1 MAWSPYGVQGVP
13 MIEKS
18 DGVARTAVE
27 ASPLA
32 ASALFVVVGNQN
44 EEYLFSGRG
53 RPAAQD
59 AKRTFNLCAPITAFH
74 RAPVAVLISFHSVFR
89 NDEHDVEDDEQRS
102 GESTKTMS
110 KGLWRKLVRLTPT
123 QLFSES

>member
-1 MAWSPYGVQGVP
+1 MRGL
-13 MIEKS
+13 
-18 DGVARTAVE
+18 R

-59 AKRTFNLCAPITAFH
+59 PERTFNLCAPITALP
-74 RAPVAVLISFHSVFR
+74 RAPVTVLILFHRVVR
-89 NDEHDVEDDEQRS
+89 NDEHDVGDDEQRS
-102 GESTKTMS
+102 NESTKTMS
-110 KGLWRKLVRLTPT
+110 RGLWRKLERFTPT
-123 QLFSES
+123 QLFSEL